1 LAHRELRRTFLLL
14 PQQGCSPEQIV
25 GREAPPHGE
34 AENSWLAEVAAWN
47 HVTFTQWIVGIRPTL
62 DGLEI
67 APVIR
72 SQWNG
77 SNVIRHFGGF
87 ATY

>member
-1 LAHRELRRTFLLL
+1 M
-14 PQQGCSPEQIV
+14 V
-25 GREAPPHGE
+25 
-34 AENSWLAEVAAWN
+34 
-47 HVTFTQWIVGIRPTL
+47 IRPTL

-87 ATY
+87 ATILTSGQGPGVSTPVEN